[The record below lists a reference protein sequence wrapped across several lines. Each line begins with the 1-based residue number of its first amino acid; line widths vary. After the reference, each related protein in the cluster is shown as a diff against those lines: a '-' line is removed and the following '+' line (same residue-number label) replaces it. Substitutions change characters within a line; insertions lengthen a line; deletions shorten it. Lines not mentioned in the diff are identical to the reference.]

1 MYYSST
7 VSRYEKYGVSLRAWL
22 MGGAGRGDNNQ
33 SQRRHHMPTARVSAS
48 SRSRV
53 IMVPLV
59 PFMTLVMLLSP
70 AKPSL
75 ALPRSCSQHTRPAFI
90 STGISSLGTILRP
103 AFALDNAH
111 PRPAAV
117 AATSMAA
124 GVGKGSPPRSTNTKT
139 VIYRPLSIDV
149 GEVRVPVAA
158 WYPSDDHDDVTT
170 IIKVDTFY
178 EHRISISKIG
188 KFLAGW
194 TLPSFFDWNFSLK
207 PTLVDVRTLL
217 SSDER
222 RGLPKSC
229 PVVLLAHGFLG
240 SRFDL
245 SHLGEALASGGFLV
259 LSPEYPESLAAS
271 YDVTQSPIAG
281 IPIDRRIITDTLL
294 KSLTTEW
301 GVLPEAYGI
310 VGHSLGCGTV
320 DGTGDETW
328 TRVCL
333 AGGYPSLRGP
343 NCLFVGSINDGAVP
357 LIRAAGALRENN
369 FEFLDEE
376 AVRSRLWEILPS
388 RAAIIFRNQ
397 SNAPNH
403 ISFLAEGP
411 NDAMVEFLS
420 PLLPVASALGIPVLD
435 FDKYQLSRD
444 SKATGEVVVPL
455 IVDYLKQKMIPTI

>member
-1 MYYSST
+1 
-7 VSRYEKYGVSLRAWL
+7 
-22 MGGAGRGDNNQ
+22 
-33 SQRRHHMPTARVSAS
+33 
-48 SRSRV
+48 
-53 IMVPLV
+53 MVPCV

-75 ALPRSCSQHTRPAFI
+75 SLPGSCSQHTRPAFI
-90 STGISSLGTILRP
+90 STGIFSLGTILQP
-103 AFALDNAH
+103 AFALNNAH

-117 AATSMAA
+117 AATSMPG
-124 GVGKGSPPRSTNTKT
+124 GVGKGSPPQSTNTKT
-139 VIYRPLSIDV
+139 VIYQPLSIDV

-158 WYPSDDHDDVTT
+158 WYLSNDHDDVTT
-170 IIKVDTFY
+170 ITIVDTFY

-194 TLPSFFDWNFSLK
+194 NLPSFFDRNFSLK
-207 PTLVDVRTLL
+207 PTLVDVRTL

-245 SHLGEALASGGFLV
+245 SHLGEALASDGFLV

-271 YDVTQSPIAG
+271 YVVTQSMTAG
-281 IPIDRRIITDTLL
+281 LPIDRRTITDTLL
-294 KSLTTEW
+294 KSLTMEW

-333 AGGYPSLRGP
+333 AGGYPSLRGS

-357 LIRAAGALRENN
+357 LIRAVGALRENN

-388 RAAIIFRNQ
+388 RASLIFRNQ

-420 PLLPVASALGIPVLD
+420 PLLPVASALGIPLRQYQIDIYGDGSRISPKQVIVNL
-435 FDKYQLSRD
+435 QLS
-444 SKATGEVVVPL
+444 G
-455 IVDYLKQKMIPTI
+455 Q